1 MVMIYSPDRQ
11 IEPCEKKIISL
22 GKMKRKKYL
31 YIYTCVSVLI
41 AALFYSFSLCL
52 SHCVDK
58 SGINLRTDHRSKF
71 EVK

>member
-31 YIYTCVSVLI
+31 YFYICVSVLI
-41 AALFYSFSLCL
+41 AAFLFLLSLFISLCGQ
-52 SHCVDK
+52 K
-58 SGINLRTDHRSKF
+58 RN
-71 EVK
+71 